1 MTSSDAA
8 VGSRPERGSFGT
20 DIILVHVA
28 MLVAVVAAELIGNV
42 TIPLGITNVV
52 LFPLVWSLL
61 IGAAFSIAHRQMP
74 DQRARSIWAQFQASN
89 FVQAAILLF
98 IVKLGFI
105 IGDSLPKIAAA
116 GWALLFQE
124 FGHFFGTMALA
135 LPLALL
141 LGVKR
146 EAVGATFSIG
156 RESSV
161 AIVSERYG
169 MNSPEGRG
177 VLAEYITGTV
187 VGALFVAVLAGA
199 MGSLHLFDI
208 KSLAM
213 GAGVGSGSMM
223 SAAVGALTAQAPDQA
238 KDIAALAAASNLLTT
253 TLGAYFTMF
262 LSLPFT
268 SWFYGKL
275 EPILAP
281 KKSIYR
287 AAESDEVLDALTEM
301 AAAEKSP
308 LWVTVTTLVISGAVA
323 LVGNWIATKVDPMAA
338 LPGLLIMIC
347 VALIGIAIYRA
358 LRALH
363 IPLVCWVSL
372 VGILATAPFSPA
384 AAFIGPLVGKIGLLP
399 LVTPVLAYA
408 GLSLAKDLPMMRQL
422 GWRIIVVSLVAN
434 AGTFIFGTLIAEVFH
449 R

>member
-1 MTSSDAA
+1 MTSSSATA
-8 VGSRPERGSFGT
+8 GLPTGSARLGAN
-20 DIILVHVA
+20 ILLVNAA
-28 MLVAVVAAELIGNV
+28 MLVAVIVAESIGNV
-42 TIPLGITNVV
+42 NIPLGITNVV

-61 IGAAFSIAHRQMP
+61 IGSAFGIAHRQMP
-74 DQRARSIWAQFQASN
+74 GQLANSIAAQFQASH

-98 IVKLGFI
+98 VVKLGFI
-105 IGDSLPKIAAA
+105 IGDSLPKIISA

-124 FGHFFGTMALA
+124 LGHFFGTMLLA

-156 RESSV
+156 REFSM
-161 AIVSERYG
+161 AIVAERYG

-187 VGALFVAVLAGA
+187 VGAVFIAILAGA
-199 MGSLHLFDI
+199 MGGLHIFDVR
-208 KSLAM
+208 SLAM

-223 SAAVGALTAQAPDQA
+223 SAAVGALVVQAPEQA

-253 TLGAYFTMF
+253 TLGTYVTMF

-287 AAESDEVLDALTEM
+287 AAEGDGALYALAEM
-301 AAAEKSP
+301 AAVEKIP
-308 LWVTVTTLVISGAVA
+308 LWATMTTLVISGAVA
-323 LVGNWIATKVDPMAA
+323 LVGNRIATSVDPISA
-338 LPGLLIMIC
+338 LPGLLIMIG
-347 VALIGIAIYRA
+347 VALMGIAIYQL
-358 LRALH
+358 LRDLH

-372 VGILATAPFSPA
+372 IGILATAPFSPT
-384 AAFIGPLVGKIGLLP
+384 AAFMSPLVGKIGLLP

-408 GLSLAKDLPMMRQL
+408 GLSLAKDIPILRQL
-422 GWRIIVVSLVAN
+422 GWRIIVISLVAN
-434 AGTFIFGTLIAEVFH
+434 AGTFMFGTLLAEAFH
-449 R
+449 G

>member
-1 MTSSDAA
+1 MSSSAA
-8 VGSRPERGSFGT
+8 ASSRAESGRLGT
-20 DIILVHVA
+20 NIIFVNAA
-28 MLVAVVAAELIGNV
+28 MLIAVIVAELIGNV

-61 IGAAFSIAHRQMP
+61 IGAAFSIAHRQLP
-74 DQRARSIWAQFQASN
+74 GQLTRSIRAQFQASH

-98 IVKLGFI
+98 VVKLGFV
-105 IGDSLPKIAAA
+105 IGDSLPKITAA

-124 FGHFFGTMALA
+124 LGHFVGTMLLA

-156 RESSV
+156 REFNL

-187 VGALFVAVLAGA
+187 VGALFIAILAGA
-199 MGSLHLFDI
+199 MGGLHIFDV

-238 KDIAALAAASNLLTT
+238 QDIAALAAASNLLTT
-253 TLGAYFTMF
+253 TLGTYFTMF

-268 SWFYGKL
+268 SWLYGKL

-287 AAESDEVLDALTEM
+287 AAESDDVLYALTEM
-301 AAAEKSP
+301 AAVEKFP
-308 LWVTVTTLVISGAVA
+308 LWATVTTLVISGAVA
-323 LVGNWIATKVDPMAA
+323 LVGNWIATKVDPIAA

-347 VALIGIAIYRA
+347 VALISIAIYEV

-372 VGILATAPFSPA
+372 IGILATAPSSPS
-384 AAFIGPLVGKIGLLP
+384 AAFISPLVGKIGLLP

-408 GLSLAKDLPMMRQL
+408 GLSLAKDLPTLRQL

-434 AGTFIFGTLIAEVFH
+434 AGTFIFGTLVAEAVH